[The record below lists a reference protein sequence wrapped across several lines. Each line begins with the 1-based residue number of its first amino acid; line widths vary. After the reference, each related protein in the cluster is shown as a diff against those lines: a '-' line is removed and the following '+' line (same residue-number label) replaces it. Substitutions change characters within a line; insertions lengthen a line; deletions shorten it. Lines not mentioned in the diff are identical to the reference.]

1 VTRQQI
7 SKMYRKVQEKEVL
20 VLPLLLMV
28 VVVVETVVGR
38 MSGWVMSA
46 L

>member
-1 VTRQQI
+1 
-7 SKMYRKVQEKEVL
+7 MYRKVQEKEVL

-28 VVVVETVVGR
+28 AVVVETVVGR
-38 MSGWVMSA
+38 MNGWVMSA